1 MDEKLLSELQLIF
14 RDRVKFDAET
24 LQAYSRDASVF
35 EITPQVVVVPKNVAE
50 LKSLVA
56 LIAKR
61 KAKNPNLSIT
71 VRAAGT
77 DMTGAAI
84 GESIICDIKELNNIK
99 KIGEDFVIL
108 QPGVYYRDLEIEL
121 AKHDLFL
128 PSYPA
133 SKALCTVGGMVAT
146 NAGGEKNLRFGKT
159 ENYVSE
165 LKVILADGEEYLIKS
180 LTKEDL
186 EEKIKLKNFE
196 GQFYKKL
203 YKLITQNE
211 DLIESAKP
219 KVSKNST
226 GYALWNVWNP
236 DTKMFNIPQLFIGSQ
251 GTLGIITEIKLR
263 VVPIEKFSGM
273 YVAYLYDLKDLAQIT
288 NEILKTE
295 PTSIESYD
303 KKTLRLAIGSMSDL
317 AKRISKKENLFKFGV
332 SFLGDFGLFAKNLG
346 LPKLAL
352 LIEFS
357 SSQEIEIA
365 NKMRI
370 LEARL
375 KAFDLEGRIVSKD
388 QAQRY
393 WIIRRH
399 SFDLLRGKVKGKQT
413 VPFIDDII
421 VAPHKLNDFLPK
433 LQQIL
438 DEYSNIEYTIAGH
451 LGDGNFHIIPLMNME
466 DEAQRK
472 VIPELAQK
480 VNELVIEFG
489 GSISAEHGDG
499 LIRGHFLKKMYG
511 KQIFDLFKEVKDIFD
526 KKNLFNPN
534 VKTGAKWSYAA
545 KYIKKHNN

>member
-14 RDRVKFDAET
+14 RDRVRFDTET
-24 LQAYSRDASVF
+24 LQAYSRDASAF
-35 EITPQVVVVPKNVAE
+35 EIMPQAVVVPKNIAE

-56 LIAKR
+56 LITKR
-61 KAKNPNLSIT
+61 KAKHPNLSIT

-77 DMTGAAI
+77 DMTGGAI
-84 GESIICDIKELNNIK
+84 GESIICDIKELNSIK
-99 KIGEDFVIL
+99 KIGEDFVVL
-108 QPGVYYRDLEIEL
+108 QPGVYYRDLETEL
-121 AKHDLFL
+121 AKHNLFL

-133 SKALCTVGGMVAT
+133 SKSLCTLGGMVAT

-165 LKVILADGEEYLIKS
+165 LKVILADGEEYLIKP
-180 LTKEDL
+180 LTKEEL
-186 EEKIKLKNFE
+186 KEKTTLKTFE

-211 DLIESAKP
+211 DLIDAAKP

-226 GYALWNVWNP
+226 GYALWNIWDP
-236 DTKMFNIPQLFIGSQ
+236 DTKMFNIPQIFVGSQ
-251 GTLGIITEIKLR
+251 GTLGIIVEIKLK

-303 KKTLRLAIGSMSDL
+303 NKTLRLAISSMSEL
-317 AKRISKKENLFKFGV
+317 AKKIGEKESLFKFGA
-332 SFLGDFGLFAKNLG
+332 SFLGDFGIFIKNLG

-357 SSQEIEIA
+357 SNQEIKIA

-375 KAFDLEGRIVSKD
+375 RTFDLEGHKVTRE

-393 WIIRRH
+393 WTIRRH
-399 SFDLLRGKVKGKQT
+399 SFNLLRGKVKGKQT
-413 VPFIDDII
+413 VPFIDDFI
-421 VAPHKLNDFLPK
+421 VTPHKLNDFLPK

-438 DEYSNIEYTIAGH
+438 DEYSDVEYTIAGH

-472 VIPELAQK
+472 IIPELAKK
-480 VNELVIEFG
+480 VNDLVIEFG

-511 KQIFDLFKEVKDIFD
+511 KQAFNLFKEVKDIFD

-534 VKTGAKWSYAA
+534 IKTGARWSYAS
-545 KYIKKHNN
+545 KYLKKHNN

>member
-121 AKHDLFL
+121 AKHNLFL

-133 SKALCTVGGMVAT
+133 SKSLCTVGGMVAT

-165 LKVILADGEEYLIKS
+165 LKAILADGEEYLIKS
-180 LTKEDL
+180 LSKEEL

-303 KKTLRLAIGSMSDL
+303 DKTLRLAIGSMSDL
-317 AKRISKKENLFKFGV
+317 AKRISEKENLFKFGA

-375 KAFDLEGRIVSKD
+375 KAFDLEGHIVSKD